1 MSEGT
6 TGAGSGS
13 GTGAGSTI
21 GAGGDS
27 GTGADSGIGA
37 GSGAGGPR
45 GDGAPVR
52 PGSGTGGRVDG
63 WAVAGGVLIGALLCV
78 FNILVIFKTGVAFG
92 GSALVVVVG
101 AVWLRTRRRLSWSGL
116 FVVFSIASSGYLS
129 AAAVGS
135 GIAANHLRGAGPPS
149 WAALAVIVLLANAV
163 GLVLG
168 LFAAR
173 MLQREELPFPTL
185 RPAIMLM
192 ESLSR
197 KREVSARPLY
207 WSALAS
213 VLVAL
218 VASLTTNEGTVHLP
232 GTPAF
237 VGLALSPMLLGVG
250 ALAGSRSALWMFAGG
265 VCSAVVWAR
274 RDPADDYTEHLSHGP
289 VLAIGIGVII
299 GYSVATL
306 VRSVSV
312 LRRGPVATGIPGD
325 RRAAGVLCALL
336 VASAAALCWHYG
348 AGRGLGVAALI
359 SVMTLLFA
367 LFFVR
372 VGAETGIAPLSP
384 AIFLGIILL
393 QLTGLPMSDAI
404 VLSTA
409 VAGAAMAALYYT
421 YAVRVS
427 DTTVT
432 ARPSPRRVLST
443 QALGGWL
450 GAVVGLFL
458 MAVLLRS
465 GLVGQPEF
473 PAPLAR
479 AFHFVAS
486 AYSLDSSHAQQ
497 VGTPLAAAL
506 PAGFLLTFAPV
517 SPSALGLGLLL
528 PPDTVLV
535 MSLGGAAAWLTVR
548 KAPHLKETVGTV
560 ASGLVIGEGIVS
572 AVIVAARAFG

>member
-1 MSEGT
+1 MSEST
-6 TGAGSGS
+6 TGAGSDTGS
-13 GTGAGSTI
+13 DGTRT
-21 GAGGDS
+21 
-27 GTGADSGIGA
+27 
-37 GSGAGGPR
+37 GPR
-45 GDGAPVR
+45 SGGAR
-52 PGSGTGGRVDG
+52 PARRADG

-101 AVWLRTRRRLSWSGL
+101 AVWLRLRRRLSWPSL

-135 GIAANHLRGAGPPS
+135 GIAANHLRGAGPPP
-149 WAALAVIVLLANAV
+149 WVALAAIVLLANAV

-168 LFAAR
+168 MLAAR
-173 MLQREELPFPTL
+173 MLSREELPFPTL
-185 RPAIMLM
+185 RPAILLM

-197 KREVSARPLY
+197 KREVSARPLW

-213 VLVAL
+213 VVVAL
-218 VASLTTNEGTVHLP
+218 VASVTTDEGTAHLP

-250 ALAGSRSALWMFAGG
+250 ALAGSRSALWMFVGG
-265 VCSAVVWAR
+265 VGSAVFWAR
-274 RDPADDYTEHLSHGP
+274 RDPADDYTQHLSHGP
-289 VLAIGIGVII
+289 VLAIGIGVIT

-312 LRRGPVATGIPGD
+312 LRRGPGATRVPGD
-325 RRAAGVLCALL
+325 GRAAGALCVLLL
-336 VASAAALCWHYG
+336 AGAATLCWHYG
-348 AGRGLGVAALI
+348 AGRGLGVALLI
-359 SVMTLLFA
+359 TVMTLLFA

-393 QLTGLPMSDAI
+393 RLAGLSMSDAI

-427 DTTVT
+427 DTAVSV
-432 ARPSPRRVLST
+432 RPSPRRVLST

-479 AFHFVAS
+479 AFDFVAS
-486 AYSLDSSHAQQ
+486 AYSLDSSDAQQ

-528 PPDTVLV
+528 PPDTVLA

-560 ASGLVIGEGIVS
+560 ASGLVIGEGVVS

>member
-1 MSEGT
+1 MT
-6 TGAGSGS
+6 KRATGAGSDTGNDGS
-13 GTGAGSTI
+13 GTPDLTDAE
-21 GAGGDS
+21 
-27 GTGADSGIGA
+27 
-37 GSGAGGPR
+37 
-45 GDGAPVR
+45 R
-52 PGSGTGGRVDG
+52 PGRRADG

-101 AVWLRTRRRLSWSGL
+101 AAWLGLRRRLSWPSL
-116 FVVFSIASSGYLS
+116 FIVFSVASSGYLS

-135 GIAANHLRGAGPPS
+135 GIAANHLRGAGEPS
-149 WAALAVIVLLANAV
+149 WVTLAVIVLLANAV
-163 GLVLG
+163 GLLLG
-168 LFAAR
+168 LLAAR
-173 MLQREELPFPTL
+173 MLRREELPFPTL
-185 RPAIMLM
+185 RPAIVLM
-192 ESLSR
+192 ESLSHR
-197 KREVSARPLY
+197 RRVSARPLW

-213 VLVAL
+213 AVVAL
-218 VASLTTNEGTVHLP
+218 IASVTTDEGTAHLP

-250 ALAGSRSALWMFAGG
+250 ALAGARSAVWMFVGS
-265 VCSAVVWAR
+265 VCSAVVWGW
-274 RDPADDYTEHLSHGP
+274 RDPADSYTQHLSDGP
-289 VLAIGIGVII
+289 VLAVGIGVIT

-306 VRSVSV
+306 VRSLRVM
-312 LRRGPVATGIPGD
+312 RRGPAATRVTGD
-325 RRAAGVLCALL
+325 RRAGGVLCALL

-348 AGRGLGVAALI
+348 AGRGLGVTLLI
-359 SVMTLLFA
+359 SVMALLFA

-393 QLTGLPMSDAI
+393 RLTGLPVSDAI
-404 VLSTA
+404 ILSTA

-427 DTTVT
+427 DTAVSV
-432 ARPSPRRVLST
+432 RPSPRLVLST

-479 AFHFVAS
+479 AFDFVAT
-486 AYSLDSSHAQQ
+486 AYSLDSSQAHQ
-497 VGTPLAAAL
+497 VGPPLAAAL

-528 PPDTVLV
+528 PPETVLA
-535 MSLGGAAAWLTVR
+535 MSLGGGAAWLIGR
-548 KAPHLKETVGTV
+548 RAPHLKETVGTV